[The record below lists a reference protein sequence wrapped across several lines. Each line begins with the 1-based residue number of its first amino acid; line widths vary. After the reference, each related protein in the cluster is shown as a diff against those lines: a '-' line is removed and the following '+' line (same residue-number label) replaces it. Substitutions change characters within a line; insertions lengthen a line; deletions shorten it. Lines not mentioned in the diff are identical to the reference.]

1 MITECARAA
10 HPRVRVCVSTCVLIR
25 ENVACCCWSLEW
37 EHVCARVCVCVCL
50 LIREIMACSR
60 WSLEWAHACVFEWAH
75 ACVRICVCDKGECG
89 VQPLVFGVGTLQHD
103 MAEAVHEPSTHDD
116 L

>member
-1 MITECARAA
+1 M
-10 HPRVRVCVSTCVLIR
+10 
-25 ENVACCCWSLEW
+25 
-37 EHVCARVCVCVCL
+37 RVCVCVCL
-50 LIREIMACSR
+50 VIREILGCSR
-60 WSLEWAHACVFEWAH
+60 WSFECAH

>member
-1 MITECARAA
+1 MRAC
-10 HPRVRVCVSTCVLIR
+10 RVP
-25 ENVACCCWSLEW
+25 A
-37 EHVCARVCVCVCL
+37 CVCVC
-50 LIREIMACSR
+50 IY
-60 WSLEWAHACVFEWAH
+60 
-75 ACVRICVCDKGECG
+75 VRVDTGECG